1 MAQAGLQFGSPLDPL
16 VPAPTAS
23 ADTGSAFLQ
32 QSLADIAVLG
42 ETALQQVNIKP
53 PKAAPQAAPSIA
65 YSPSTKQFFVQGR
78 TFAED
83 DAQSAIESEALLGQ
97 PGAALPQGGDWVP
110 VDPQSYAGYLQG
122 IKEPSLGTLF
132 TKGFGRGV
140 DTLQLL
146 GGYGLS
152 AIGAEKTGQGIVRQQ
167 LKDLNK
173 TAPYARKFT
182 DIDSGRGA
190 VEWFVSTLG
199 EFGPQ
204 IIETGLTALAGA
216 GAGAVAGGGANP
228 FTAAGGA
235 LASILGKQAVKQS
248 VLAAAKKYAAGEAV
262 DAAQMQLLRK
272 YAGITAAGQL
282 NDTVMY
288 GTSRGVTLTG
298 QQLAARELRN
308 NARRVDVLT
317 KRGRAQ
323 AISGGAG
330 AATIASGYGK
340 SVGEIYGSSVEGGDP
355 NRAAAFGLG
364 ILGAGFEFLPEFALA
379 SRLMGGPAARLF
391 ANRAYSGGVG
401 KEVLRRGATGIVGG
415 GILEGST
422 EGAQELLNLAVDP
435 TVDFNSP
442 EGVEQVI
449 NAFAA
454 GTAIGGT
461 LGLTNLASRAPENL
475 LSPGITVEPP
485 AASSQVTPDGA
496 PAPVGGL
503 PAVIPGTGLAPSQGR
518 DLLVPGTAVVPTYQ
532 QEFTAV
538 APPTLSGQQQ
548 LMLPPPGAVLQVQG
562 QPDFV
567 VDEDGNIRAATPDDV
582 VVGISDRGFVPP
594 TTPGTQGV
602 LDVFPGGQTTTRE
615 LRGMMEQPGAAPT
628 VLLQPEGVTG
638 EVPTA
643 PADTSQGVL
652 PFESGLAPRYMAQ
665 PQAPTGTLAGNEQL
679 AALQDALARRQAQE
693 EQFAGVQPV
702 VTPEVGALE
711 QRLAESQPFLD
722 VMGTEG
728 RLTPE
733 PQYGVT
739 EDEARQAWLD
749 TKAGRVRNWGQLS
762 ANVRNQWID
771 ALNGNYTADDLKQIK
786 RDLSSAES
794 VARLN
799 KSTPRVVVTGA
810 ITPTPVAKKEPPR
823 AAKKPKANALV
834 RGEQTG
840 TARPAPTQRV
850 ARPAAAGT
858 RPTPTQKSRQET
870 AVDVQDVKADP
881 QYKPTLAA
889 IDAAFKDGVIDGKD
903 RIRLIAGL
911 NKDGDFELVADT
923 LKQKR
928 EAAAKKSAPKKSAPA
943 PAPKAAALKKGKNA
957 KPALTYDAVRQ
968 EIEGDYAGRTISADQ
983 FDELMTNVERKKLS
997 PAEIKAK
1004 LDFFIKG
1011 GKVKKVAPGEARG
1024 LRDEAKDTNKA
1035 EDTAAA
1041 EPAGGLTVDERK
1053 YILLNNEI
1061 DDALK
1066 AKEIYPLQMRVLKD
1080 MVAQRKPLAEIRRTL
1095 IGFTGANKSM
1105 IMERTGDEAGG
1116 GITVSEAEA
1125 AIKRATGA
1133 WRTGTKT
1140 KVWENFDAVPADLR
1154 MQLSGPTVLGFYDT
1168 LTNTVHVIAGN
1179 HLSGSEVV
1187 ATVYHEIL
1195 GHRGLRDRFGEQALS
1210 ILNAIYRTNKET
1222 KAFADAYLKK
1232 TGKWKD
1238 DPNRFAYAVEEILA
1252 KTSES
1257 GRFKATLW
1265 ERLVNLVREF
1275 GRRVGFNIAYN
1286 NADVATILA
1295 MAHDSI
1301 IEGTGRVKGLIRTA
1315 IDSPLME
1322 RQARLDEMI
1331 DGMPS
1336 SLRDPVRT
1344 VTDTFSGVGIRTVSR
1359 FGLRDQVLRLAKSL
1373 GIKSAARFE
1382 AAIASRE
1389 RTLTRHEQ
1397 PFLKWAEGYGKLPQ
1411 AERGVG
1417 EGTVSGLIEKM
1428 TRTEKWAFM
1437 PDYFVGDD
1445 REALDKIELDTDLK
1459 RWYDGLSTEGQKS
1472 VREAYRLNYQQLK
1485 DMQKAVLD
1493 NTATQFD
1500 ALIEAAKDET
1510 AKKKLTAEKA
1520 ASLDR
1525 YRTMLQMDPTRPY
1538 APLRQDGDWVVVG
1551 RSKELVDAIKA
1562 NDYSTVRKLE
1572 ESADHYYVD
1581 FASTRAEAAKMARGI
1596 EADYEATQFFRK
1608 AQSEE
1613 NLYGG
1618 GDVMYAFQKLNALMQ
1633 DLQVKD
1639 EMKQQVRNAV
1649 AQLQLQVMAANSARK
1664 SELRR
1669 RNIATGNVDMVKT
1682 TLSHGRSTA
1691 QFIASV
1697 SHNDKILESLR
1708 LMGQEVRTFGPDREA
1723 KQEVY
1728 NSIVGHYMAGLQPQ
1742 PQNTLADKLTG
1753 FSSGWMLLLSPSY
1766 YIQQV
1771 LQNLMLTMPAV
1782 AARYGYSDTS
1792 AAFKKA
1798 YAQVAKAWVDT
1809 GVTGQL
1815 NIDLIDEK
1823 YRPLAIFISES
1834 GALDVGLDR
1843 EMGSLTADSG
1853 GSNSK
1858 PFEKAINFLRGT
1870 TRKIEAINRLS
1881 AAIAV
1886 YELSG
1891 SEGRGAPVS
1900 VDAAAYSEYK
1910 KDFEATYPELT
1921 ALTPKRY
1928 AAALEALSTINE
1940 THGDYSFANA
1950 SNFLRNPLGRVVF
1963 QFQKFRM
1970 IVAGLYVRAFYN
1982 AFRDPNLSPAE
1993 RRVARRT
2000 LMFVSGHAAIMG
2012 GLIGSPAAAIFVL
2025 IYNLLSGDDEERGD
2039 LERDIREAV
2048 GDDTIANLL
2057 LRGVPSLAGVDVS
2070 GTLGLGNLL
2079 SVAPYTDLPS
2089 DRESY
2094 AKYILSLTGP
2104 AIGGIGANT
2113 FDAVSLMG
2121 DGNYYK
2127 ALERLMPRGIGAAS
2141 KSLRETTTG
2150 ETTARGDTLTQPI
2163 DLGAVEAIW
2172 GTLGLSPIARVN
2184 RQYARNQFYK
2194 DEKFYQ
2200 DRAADI
2206 KRAYAD
2212 AYKDDNSTAMT
2223 ALRLEWRGLQDA
2235 RRERGFKTQSVLDLV
2250 KAPREQA
2257 LREKRTVGGVPFTP
2271 GTEGRARQITET
2283 AGTAR

>member
-1 MAQAGLQFGSPLDPL
+1 MAQAGLFTNPLAPATGGVSSSLSPLTS
-16 VPAPTAS
+16 APPPVA
-23 ADTGSAFLQ
+23 TGLDALQ
-32 QSLADIAVLG
+32 QSLADIAAIG
-42 ETALQQVNIKP
+42 EQSRQQVPII
-53 PKAAPQAAPSIA
+53 APRVAVETGPSIA
-65 YSPSTKQFFVQGR
+65 YSPSTKRFFVRGR

-122 IKEPSLGTLF
+122 IKEPGLGALAARN
-132 TKGFGRGV
+132 FGRGV
-140 DTLQLL
+140 DVMQLLAGRGLQL
-146 GGYGLS
+146 
-152 AIGAEKTGQGIVRQQ
+152 AGAEGVGGRIVQQQMEDLRKTTPYERQ
-167 LKDLNK
+167 
-173 TAPYARKFT
+173 FT
-182 DIDSGRGA
+182 DIKSGDDA
-190 VEWFVSTLG
+190 VEWFVANLAQQGPNLLESIAVAAAGAAAGTATGGPGLGTLG
-199 EFGPQ
+199 GA
-204 IIETGLTALAGA
+204 IAGLAGKSA
-216 GAGAVAGGGANP
+216 
-228 FTAAGGA
+228 F
-235 LASILGKQAVKQS
+235 KQA
-248 VLAAAKKYAAGEAV
+248 VLAAARKKATGAVLDAVENKILRSATGLAGATVASYASNLATGASDIYGELRDQGADAGDVDARMTALFGSIPYAALE
-262 DAAQMQLLRK
+262 
-272 YAGITAAGQL
+272 T
-282 NDTVMY
+282 
-288 GTSRGVTLTG
+288 
-298 QQLAARELRN
+298 
-308 NARRVDVLT
+308 
-317 KRGRAQ
+317 
-323 AISGGAG
+323 
-330 AATIASGYGK
+330 
-340 SVGEIYGSSVEGGDP
+340 
-355 NRAAAFGLG
+355 
-364 ILGAGFEFLPEFALA
+364 LPEFLLA
-379 SRLMGGPAARLF
+379 GRVFGNVAAP
-391 ANRAYSGGVG
+391 RAIAAGTSIPRRGA
-401 KEVLRRGATGIVGG
+401 ELLRRGAVGG
-415 GILEGST
+415 AAGAAGEGTT
-422 EGAQELLNLAVDP
+422 EFGQEALLLSLSDQDLSKPENVERLI
-435 TVDFNSP
+435 NS
-442 EGVEQVI
+442 
-449 NAFAA
+449 FAA
-454 GTAIGGT
+454 GAAIGGPI
-461 LGLTNLASRAPENL
+461 GAVANLRGKKPANL
-475 LSPGITVEPP
+475 LNPTT
-485 AASSQVTPDGA
+485 ASDGPLQLGGPT
-496 PAPVGGL
+496 PAPQLSGPDSSLLLSGPSTAVG
-503 PAVIPGTGLAPSQGR
+503 PAVDQVQGEPYTPRTEISGLIDS
-518 DLLVPGTAVVPTYQ
+518 
-532 QEFTAV
+532 
-538 APPTLSGQQQ
+538 QQQ

-679 AALQDALARRQAQE
+679 TALQDALARRQAQE
-693 EQFAGVQPV
+693 EQFAGVQPA

-749 TKAGRVRNWGQLS
+749 TKAGRGRNWSQLS

-771 ALNGNYTADDLKQIK
+771 ALNGNYTADNLKQIK

-834 RGEQTG
+834 RGKQTG
-840 TARPAPTQRV
+840 AAKPAPAQRV

-858 RPTPTQKSRQET
+858 RPTQTQKQGQEA

-889 IDAAFKDGVIDGKD
+889 IDAAFNDGVIDGKD
-903 RIRLIAGL
+903 RIRLIANL

-928 EAAAKKSAPKKSAPA
+928 EAAAKKAAPKKAAPT
-943 PAPKAAALKKGKNA
+943 PAPKAAALKKG

-968 EIEGDYAGRTISADQ
+968 EIEGDYAGGTISADQ

-997 PAEIKAK
+997 PVELKAK

-1011 GKVKKVAPGEARG
+1011 GTVKKVAPGEARG
-1024 LRDEAKDTNKA
+1024 LRDAEKEIVRETTTEGPAELTATDIDRAEISKDI
-1035 EDTAAA
+1035 TAARD
-1041 EPAGGLTVDERK
+1041 AGDITSLQS
-1053 YILLNNEI
+1053 NELQGMLARGRPLAAVKQ
-1061 DDALK
+1061 ALK
-1066 AKEIYPLQMRVLKD
+1066 SYQD
-1080 MVAQRKPLAEIRRTL
+1080 
-1095 IGFTGANKSM
+1095 M
-1105 IMERTGDEAGG
+1105 IMERLGDETGG
-1116 GITVSEAEA
+1116 GVTVTEAEA
-1125 AIKRATGA
+1125 AIKRVTGA
-1133 WRTGTKT
+1133 WKNATKT
-1140 KVWENFDAVPADLR
+1140 KVWKDFDAVPADLR

-1168 LTNTVHVIAGN
+1168 DTNTVHVIAGN
-1179 HLSGSEVV
+1179 HRSGSEVV

-1195 GHRGLRDRFGEQALS
+1195 GHRGLRDRFGERALS

-1222 KAFADAYLKK
+1222 KVSADAYLKK

-1238 DPNRFAYAVEEILA
+1238 DDNRFAYAVEEILA
-1252 KTSES
+1252 AASES
-1257 GRFKATLW
+1257 GRRTATLW
-1265 ERLVNLVREF
+1265 QRLANLVREF
-1275 GRRVGFNIAYN
+1275 GRRVGFDIAYN
-1286 NADVATILA
+1286 NADVGTILA

-1344 VTDTFSGVGIRTVSR
+1344 VTDTFSGAGIRTVSR

-1445 REALDKIELDTDLK
+1445 RKALDKIELDADLK

-1581 FASTRAEAAKMARGI
+1581 FAQTRPEALKIARGL
-1596 EADYEATQFFRK
+1596 EGTYAATQYFRK

-1669 RNIATGNVDMVKT
+1669 RNIATGHVDMVKT

-1753 FSSGWMLLLSPSY
+1753 FSSGWMLLFSPSY
-1766 YIQQV
+1766 YIQQA

-1782 AARYGYSDTS
+1782 AARYGYSDTY

-1798 YAQVAKAWVDT
+1798 YAEVAKAWVDT
-1809 GVTGQL
+1809 GATGQL

-2141 KSLRETTTG
+2141 KSLREATTG

>member
-42 ETALQQVNIKP
+42 ETALQQVSIKP

-122 IKEPSLGTLF
+122 IKEPGLGTLAARN
-132 TKGFGRGV
+132 FGRGV
-140 DTLQLL
+140 DVMQLLAGRGLQL
-146 GGYGLS
+146 
-152 AIGAEKTGQGIVRQQ
+152 AGAEGVGGRIVQQQMEDLRKTTPYERQ
-167 LKDLNK
+167 
-173 TAPYARKFT
+173 FT
-182 DIDSGRGA
+182 DIKSGDDA
-190 VEWFVSTLG
+190 VEWFVANLAQQGPNLLESIAVAAAGAAAGTATGGPGLGTLG
-199 EFGPQ
+199 GA
-204 IIETGLTALAGA
+204 IAGLAGKSA
-216 GAGAVAGGGANP
+216 
-228 FTAAGGA
+228 F
-235 LASILGKQAVKQS
+235 KQA
-248 VLAAAKKYAAGEAV
+248 VLAAARKKAAGAVLDAAENKILRSATGLAGATVASYASNLATGASDIYGEMRDQGADAGDVDARMTALFGSIPYAALE
-262 DAAQMQLLRK
+262 
-272 YAGITAAGQL
+272 T
-282 NDTVMY
+282 
-288 GTSRGVTLTG
+288 
-298 QQLAARELRN
+298 
-308 NARRVDVLT
+308 
-317 KRGRAQ
+317 
-323 AISGGAG
+323 
-330 AATIASGYGK
+330 
-340 SVGEIYGSSVEGGDP
+340 
-355 NRAAAFGLG
+355 
-364 ILGAGFEFLPEFALA
+364 LPEFLLA
-379 SRLMGGPAARLF
+379 GRVFGNVAAP
-391 ANRAYSGGVG
+391 RAITTGTSIPRRGA
-401 KEVLRRGATGIVGG
+401 ELLRRGAVGG
-415 GILEGST
+415 AAGAVGEGTT
-422 EGAQELLNLAVDP
+422 EFGQEALLLSLSDQDLSKPENVERLI
-435 TVDFNSP
+435 NS
-442 EGVEQVI
+442 
-449 NAFAA
+449 FAA
-454 GTAIGGT
+454 GAAIGGPIGAVANLRGKKPADI
-461 LGLTNLASRAPENL
+461 LGGGNPDQQ
-475 LSPGITVEPP
+475 PGQLQLGGPT
-485 AASSQVTPDGA
+485 
-496 PAPVGGL
+496 PAPQLGGPVSSLLLGGPSTAVG
-503 PAVIPGTGLAPSQGR
+503 PAVDQVQGEPYAPRTEISGLIGN
-518 DLLVPGTAVVPTYQ
+518 
-532 QEFTAV
+532 
-538 APPTLSGQQQ
+538 QQQ
-548 LMLPPPGAVLQVQG
+548 ILLPPPGAVLQVQG

-594 TTPGTQGV
+594 TAPGTQGV

-628 VLLQPEGVTG
+628 GLLQPEGVTG
-638 EVPTA
+638 EVPTS
-643 PADTSQGVL
+643 PVDTSQGVL

-665 PQAPTGTLAGNEQL
+665 PQAPVGTLAGNEQL
-679 AALQDALARRQAQE
+679 TALQDALARRQAQE
-693 EQFAGVQPV
+693 EQFAGVQPA

-771 ALNGNYTADDLKQIK
+771 ALNGNYTTDNLKQIK

-810 ITPTPVAKKEPPR
+810 ITPTPVVKKEPPR

-834 RGEQTG
+834 RGKQTG
-840 TARPAPTQRV
+840 AAKPAPAQRIG
-850 ARPAAAGT
+850 RPAAAGT
-858 RPTPTQKSRQET
+858 RPAQTQKQGQEA

-889 IDAAFKDGVIDGKD
+889 IDVALKDGVIDGKD
-903 RIRLIAGL
+903 RIRLIANL

-928 EAAAKKSAPKKSAPA
+928 EAAAKKA
-943 PAPKAAALKKGKNA
+943 APKADALKKGKKA

-968 EIEGDYAGRTISADQ
+968 EIEGDYAGGTISADQ
-983 FDELMTNVERKKLS
+983 FDELMTNVERKKLAPS
-997 PAEIKAK
+997 EIKAK

-1011 GKVKKVAPGEARG
+1011 GTVKKVAPGEARG
-1024 LRDEAKDTNKA
+1024 LRDEEKVANDEA
-1035 EDTAAA
+1035 ATAAA
-1041 EPAGGLTVDERK
+1041 EPAGDLTVDERK

-1080 MVAQRKPLAEIRRTL
+1080 MVAKRKPLAEIRRTL
-1095 IGFTGANKSM
+1095 IGFTSANKSM
-1105 IMERTGDEAGG
+1105 IMERTGDEVGG

-1125 AIKRATGA
+1125 AIKRATGS
-1133 WRTGTKT
+1133 WRTSTKT

-1168 LTNTVHVIAGN
+1168 LTNTVHIIAGN
-1179 HLSGSEVV
+1179 HLSGSEAV

-1210 ILNAIYRTNKET
+1210 TLNSIYRTNKET
-1222 KAFADAYLKK
+1222 KTFADAYLKE

-1301 IEGTGRVKGLIRTA
+1301 IEGTGRVKGLVRTA

-1336 SLRDPVRT
+1336 SLRDPIRT
-1344 VTDTFSGVGIRTVSR
+1344 VTDTFSGAGVRAVSR

-1382 AAIASRE
+1382 AAIASRG
-1389 RTLTRHEQ
+1389 RTLTRQEQ
-1397 PFLKWAEGYGKLPQ
+1397 PFLKWAEGYAKLPK
-1411 AERGVG
+1411 AELGVG

-1445 REALDKIELDTDLK
+1445 RKALDKIELDADLK
-1459 RWYDGLSTEGQKS
+1459 RWYDGLSTAGQQS

-1485 DMQKAVLD
+1485 DMQKAVVD

-1510 AKKKLTAEKA
+1510 TKKKLTAEKA

-1562 NDYSTVRKLE
+1562 NDYATVRKLE
-1572 ESADHYYVD
+1572 ESADNYYVD

-1596 EADYEATQFFRK
+1596 EADYDATQFFRK
-1608 AQSEE
+1608 AQSGE

-1618 GDVMYAFQKLNALMQ
+1618 GDVMYAFQKLNTLMQ
-1633 DLQVKD
+1633 DLQLKD

-1669 RNIATGNVDMVKT
+1669 RNIATGNVDMVQT

-1728 NSIVGHYMAGLQPQ
+1728 NAIVGHYMAGLQPQ

-1753 FSSGWMLLLSPSY
+1753 FSSGWMLLFSPSY
-1766 YIQQV
+1766 YIQQA

-1782 AARYGYSDTS
+1782 AARYGYSDTY

-1798 YAQVAKAWVDT
+1798 YAEVAKAWVDT
-1809 GVTGQL
+1809 GATGQL

-1858 PFEKAINFLRGT
+1858 PFEKAVNFLRGT

-1891 SEGRGAPVS
+1891 SKGRGAPVS
-1900 VDAAAYSEYK
+1900 VDAASYSEYE

-1950 SNFLRNPLGRVVF
+1950 SNFLRNPFGRVVF

-1970 IVAGLYVRAFYN
+1970 IVAGLFVRSFYN
-1982 AFRDPNLSPAE
+1982 AFRDPNLSAAE
-1993 RRVARRT
+1993 KRVARRT

-2079 SVAPYTDLPS
+2079 SVAPYTDAPT

-2113 FDAVSLMG
+2113 FDAVALMG

-2141 KSLRETTTG
+2141 KSLRETTGG

-2200 DRAADI
+2200 DRAADV
-2206 KRAYAD
+2206 KRAYVD
-2212 AYKDDNSTAMT
+2212 AYKGDNSTAMN
-2223 ALRLEWRGLQDA
+2223 ALRLEWKGLQDA

-2250 KAPREQA
+2250 KAPREQT